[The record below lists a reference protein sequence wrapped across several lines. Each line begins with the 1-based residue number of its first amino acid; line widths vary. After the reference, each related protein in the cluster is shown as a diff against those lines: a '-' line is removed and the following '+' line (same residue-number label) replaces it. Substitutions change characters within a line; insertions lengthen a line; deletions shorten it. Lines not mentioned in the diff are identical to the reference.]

1 LNVETNANTG
11 IALYGDY
18 KASIDPV
25 TGIGKYSLEYGQG
38 KSAKSQNKNL
48 TLANKLLEQMG
59 VEGMRQFLE
68 TPFTVK
74 QLRDA
79 GYDIGSELEDEPVL
93 GSLVFGP
100 KIGFGFFSNLMGNFD
115 PVTMDMWF
123 MRTIGRLTGNLKA
136 FKPEKYADQVVR
148 LQAALREEPQDN
160 GIYADQMPKALVKR
174 VLAGNPR
181 QSTVAALVAE
191 ILRKHEKDFKKNR
204 EAYDEGTRV
213 KSEMVFAADTIDTSL
228 YSPIDVPSSGSER
241 RYLRDVVRQAVAM
254 TNSITGLKIPNAAFQ
269 ALIWYPEQELYKAL
283 GVKLTVT
290 SQDYAGATAKALLR
304 RGITNEQLERAIADA
319 ELRSR
324 RANETRSMDRG
335 QERSGTTSLG
345 EVVKSTSP
353 ELAPA
358 ADETQ
363 AMMSMRRG
371 LAGVRDEGVLR
382 YIDKYDELRR
392 YVDKAQSMGGA
403 IPPVSNP
410 YIGARLLTGKLGA
423 MQAAAERTYADL
435 LRRMHVAG
443 VRLEDMDEFLYA
455 QHAEE
460 RNTYIASINPLFP
473 DAGSGMA
480 TLDAN
485 NLIQRYRNNGQ
496 FAMMNGFADEWRNL
510 LQEGLNQRQQSGL
523 ISAQTRNILQTRY
536 KNYVPLR
543 GAPAQLNDEDFLDFA
558 AGAGGSL
565 STTGPGIPQAMGRR
579 SAAEAVTSQIGFVH
593 EDSFRASAK
602 NDIGRSFLQLV
613 MTLGDRNVA
622 EVILPRRRVIS
633 GKQVRVTHDPAW
645 MNDDRNFGVYTNTP
659 MTINGHDYEPG
670 DLVVIR
676 INNRRLAE
684 SMTQPTLELRSFER
698 ALRFVNNGWRF
709 MTTGMG
715 NPTFAPVNLV
725 RDAMTASL
733 ANASAN
739 GIRDTAQML
748 SRWPSS
754 FYNVFR
760 DSWNGSEPTGDYA
773 RFVRAG
779 ADQLYWSPN
788 DLDVK
793 RTDFDALAAR
803 VQRRDPRDRGIART
817 LLGWYPAFFSASET
831 AVRLANYRQRIATG
845 SRPQEAALSARDLTV
860 DFAKGGKAKPVLNT
874 WYMFLNAGLQGNVN
888 VLRAL
893 GRSVAL
899 APSLLMLGFANAA
912 LARLMGGDDEET
924 GQPNW
929 DNIPEYEKTSNLF
942 FFDPR
947 GTGKH
952 IKIPLPYGFNVLVSI
967 GGRMADAMFGRT
979 TAGDVLAGSLNDALN
994 AFNPMGGSGIKS
1006 GGASLVAAAM
1016 PTMTRPAIELL
1027 ANQDFSGRSIY
1038 PKSYEKYAAPDS
1050 TMSFDGTPA
1059 AWQELATF
1067 VNSATGG
1074 DEFTSGMVDVSPNT
1088 LQYLAGYYFSG
1099 TGRTLDRLYKTFLSN
1114 EDVSV
1119 SDVPFVRSFV
1129 GDAKQDG
1136 RAVSQAFYT
1145 EQERLAPIRRKID
1158 AVLDESRP
1166 IEERRAIA
1174 SEITATDYALARSM
1188 EESERVLKEIRNV
1201 LKQATPEQ
1209 REAILEVRRKMLK
1222 ATIKKQNELTD
1233 RLADV
1238 E

>member
-1 LNVETNANTG
+1 MQ
-11 IALYGDY
+11 
-18 KASIDPV
+18 K
-25 TGIGKYSLEYGQG
+25 
-38 KSAKSQNKNL
+38 
-48 TLANKLLEQMG
+48 
-59 VEGMRQFLE
+59 FLE
-68 TPFTVK
+68 TPFTVA
-74 QLRDA
+74 QLRKA
-79 GYDIGSELEDEPVL
+79 GFKIGAELGDEPVV

-123 MRTIGRLTGNLKA
+123 MRTIGRLTGELKS
-136 FKPEKYADQVVR
+136 FKETKYAKQVAR
-148 LQAALREEPQDN
+148 LQKALQEEPQDN
-160 GIYADQMPKALVKR
+160 GIYVDQMPKALVKR

-181 QSTVAALVAE
+181 QSTVAALVVE
-191 ILRKHEKDFKKNR
+191 ILRKHEKDFKTNR
-204 EAYDEGTRV
+204 KEYDAKRRV
-213 KSEMVFAADTIDTSL
+213 KSEMVRSAETIKKSL
-228 YSPIDVPSSGSER
+228 YAPKDVPSTGSER

-254 TNSITGLKIPNAAFQ
+254 TNSITGLNIPNAAFQ

-304 RGITNEQLERAIADA
+304 KGITNEQLERAIADA

-324 RANETRSMDRG
+324 GTREARSMDRSK
-335 QERSGTTSLG
+335 ERSGTRSLG

-358 ADETQ
+358 ADETT

-392 YVDKAQSMGGA
+392 YVDQARTTGAA
-403 IPPVSNP
+403 IPAVSNP
-410 YIGARLLTGKLGA
+410 YIGARLLTGRLGA

-593 EDSFRASAK
+593 EDSFRAAAK

-622 EVILPRRRVIS
+622 EVVLPRRRVIS
-633 GKQVRVTHDPAW
+633 GNQVRVTHDPAW
-645 MNDDRNFGVYTNTP
+645 MNDERNFGVYTNTP

-684 SMTQPTLELRSFER
+684 AMTQPTLELRSFER

-725 RDAMTASL
+725 RDSMTASL

-773 RFVRAG
+773 RFVQAG

-845 SRPQEAALSARDLTV
+845 SSPQEAALSARDLTV

-1038 PKSYEKYAAPDS
+1038 PKSYEKYSAPDS

-1222 ATIKKQNELTD
+1222 ATIKQKNELTD